1 MKTKMHNGSRLLSL
15 LLAVVLVFTLTVP
28 ALAAEKPQDMN
39 LRIAVMSDLHY
50 LSPDMI
56 ADTEDFE
63 HAFNSDRKLLK
74 ESSSVL
80 HEMLERVRADKPDI
94 LLVSGD
100 LTKDGEQECHAALAK
115 QLQQLQ
121 QDVPG
126 LKIYVI
132 NGNHDIR
139 NYNAKNFNTA
149 DGKAVPATRTHPE
162 DFKRIYDFVYSDP
175 TVIATFT
182 PAAGNEAGSLSYV
195 ARPVEGLT
203 VIAMDTCRY
212 SSDNTSNGDDEHETS
227 GAISAD
233 LEKWVIEQTAA
244 AKARGDLV
252 IGLEHHGLV
261 PHFDVEPTI
270 LPMYLVNGYERI
282 AQEYADAGMSAVFTG
297 HMHAVDIAAMTT
309 KAGNT
314 FYDIETGS
322 ALTYPCPIRFVD
334 LRRST
339 VGGETNTYMS
349 VSTKTHIGPI
359 NYTDPATGV
368 AYVIDDLT
376 EYAREFGFST
386 AMLKTVAGDFVKSFF
401 GKYLPNDTWPVTKI
415 IENIDKIIEDVA
427 SIPVAE
433 GNNLLDFANWIY
445 RCNLAG
451 EDDGNYPAWV
461 QSGID
466 QLKSGALLD
475 QVLDIVAKD
484 AFGRGSVLFTKFQ
497 GLFTKYLKSQL
508 NDLLVKIVVSMSVD
522 NNCPDDNDKTIL
534 LEGSN
539 AQVRLLP
546 VTGSSAATTQAYVQ
560 GDTATVFLTSRQ
572 LRAATGAQSGVAVT
586 VDATDPAVGTV
597 VLAGRSIAN
606 ACDAGAA
613 ALQVKFRSG
622 TVTLD
627 ARALAA
633 LDLHKDVAVSLAS
646 GASLNAAQQR
656 ALGSQ
661 AAAATLANASVLVD
675 GAAASCPAGS
685 VRAAV
690 AVNAA
695 NDLTAWSLADD
706 GSISAVGGVYDA
718 GQQTYA
724 FDVVNGV
731 TAIARFPFT
740 DVVAGTWYYGAAAY
754 AYNNGLFAGMT
765 PTTFAPNATMTRAML
780 VSVLWRLAGA
790 PAPKAPNT
798 FVDVPDGAW
807 YTDAVTWAAENGVV
821 SGIGGSRFDPSGFVT
836 REQTAEILY
845 NYAHSKGYDVSARAD
860 LTAFPDA
867 ASVSGWAEEALSWAN
882 AAGLINGTVRDGQTI
897 LDPQGRRKKSRTQP
911 ATAII
916 GSGRTYKGFLIK
928 SAAPAWAV
936 SAQTTRRQYRS

>member
-121 QDVPG
+121 QDIPG

-139 NYNAKNFNTA
+139 NYNAKNFNTP

-415 IENIDKIIEDVA
+415 VANIDQIIDDVA
-427 SIPVAE
+427 AVPIAE

-461 QSGID
+461 QSGMD
-466 QLKSGALLD
+466 QLRSGALLD

-695 NDLTAWSLADD
+695 DDLTAWSLADD
-706 GSISAVGGVYDA
+706 GSISAVSGAYDA

-867 ASVSGWAEEALSWAN
+867 GSVSGWAEEALSWAN

-897 LDPQGRRKKSRTQP
+897 LDPQGSASR
-911 ATAII
+911 
-916 GSGRTYKGFLIK
+916 
-928 SAAPAWAV
+928 
-936 SAQTTRRQYRS
+936 AQVAMILMNYVEHVVNA

>member
-15 LLAVVLVFTLTVP
+15 LLAVVLVLTLTVP

-80 HEMLERVRADKPDI
+80 REMLERVRADKPDI

-121 QDVPG
+121 QDIPG

-139 NYNAKNFNTA
+139 NYNAKNFNTP

-203 VIAMDTCRY
+203 IVAMDTCRY
-212 SSDNTSNGDDEHETS
+212 SKENTSNGTDEHETS

-376 EYAREFGFST
+376 EYAREFGFTT
-386 AMLKTVAGDFVKSFF
+386 AMLKTVAGDFIKSFF

-415 IENIDKIIEDVA
+415 IANIDQIIDDVA
-427 SIPVAE
+427 AVPIAE

-461 QSGID
+461 QSGVD

-695 NDLTAWSLADD
+695 DDLTAWSLADD
-706 GSISAVGGVYDA
+706 GSISAVGGAYDA

-867 ASVSGWAEEALSWAN
+867 GSVSGWAEEALSWAN

-897 LDPQGRRKKSRTQP
+897 LDPQGSASR
-911 ATAII
+911 
-916 GSGRTYKGFLIK
+916 
-928 SAAPAWAV
+928 
-936 SAQTTRRQYRS
+936 AQVAMILMNYVEHVVNA

>member
-149 DGKAVPATRTHPE
+149 DGKAVPATRTEPE

-175 TVIATFT
+175 TVLATFT
-182 PAAGNEAGSLSYV
+182 PAEGNKAGGLSYV

-212 SSDNTSNGDDEHETS
+212 SKENTSNGTDEHETS

-282 AQEYADAGMSAVFTG
+282 AQEYADAGMSVVFTG

-322 ALTYPCPIRFVD
+322 ALTYPCPVRFVD

-359 NYTDPATGV
+359 HYTDPATGV

-376 EYAREFGFST
+376 EYAREFGFT
-386 AMLKTVAGDFVKSFF
+386 TDMLKTVAGDFIKSFF

-415 IENIDKIIEDVA
+415 VANIDQIIDDVA
-427 SIPVAE
+427 AVPIAE

-546 VTGSSAATTQAYVQ
+546 VTGSNAATTQAYVQ

-572 LRAATGAQSGVAVT
+572 LRAATGAQPGVAVT

-695 NDLTAWSLADD
+695 DDLTAWSLADD
-706 GSISAVGGVYDA
+706 GSISAVSGAYDA

-867 ASVSGWAEEALSWAN
+867 GSVSGWAEEALSWAN

-897 LDPQGRRKKSRTQP
+897 LDPQGSASR
-911 ATAII
+911 
-916 GSGRTYKGFLIK
+916 
-928 SAAPAWAV
+928 
-936 SAQTTRRQYRS
+936 AQVAMILMNYVEHVVNA

>member
-15 LLAVVLVFTLTVP
+15 LLAVVLVLTLTVP

-80 HEMLERVRADKPDI
+80 REMLERVRADKPDI

-121 QDVPG
+121 QDIPG

-139 NYNAKNFNTA
+139 NYNAKNFNTP

-203 VIAMDTCRY
+203 IVAMDTCRY
-212 SSDNTSNGDDEHETS
+212 SKENTSNGTDEHETS

-376 EYAREFGFST
+376 EYAREFGFTT
-386 AMLKTVAGDFVKSFF
+386 AMLKTVAGDFIKSFF

-415 IENIDKIIEDVA
+415 VANIDQIIDDVA
-427 SIPVAE
+427 AVPIAE

-445 RCNLAG
+445 QCNLAG

-461 QSGID
+461 QSGVD
-466 QLKSGALLD
+466 QLRSGALLD

-508 NDLLVKIVVSMSVD
+508 NDLLVKIVVSMSAD

-606 ACDAGAA
+606 ACDADAA

-661 AAAATLANASVLVD
+661 AATATLANASVLVD

-695 NDLTAWSLADD
+695 DDLTAWSLADD
-706 GSISAVGGVYDA
+706 GSISAVSGAYDA

-897 LDPQGRRKKSRTQP
+897 LDPQGSASR
-911 ATAII
+911 
-916 GSGRTYKGFLIK
+916 
-928 SAAPAWAV
+928 
-936 SAQTTRRQYRS
+936 AQVAMILMNYVEHVVNA

>member
-149 DGKAVPATRTHPE
+149 DGKAVPATRTEPE

-175 TVIATFT
+175 TVLATFT
-182 PAAGNEAGSLSYV
+182 PAEGNKAGGLSYV

-261 PHFDVEPTI
+261 PHFDVQPTI

-282 AQEYADAGMSAVFTG
+282 AQEYADAGMSVVFTG

-309 KAGNT
+309 AAGNT

-322 ALTYPCPIRFVD
+322 ALTYPCPVRFVD

-359 NYTDPATGV
+359 HYTDPATGV

-376 EYAREFGFST
+376 EYAREFGFT
-386 AMLKTVAGDFVKSFF
+386 TDMLKTVAGDFVKSFF

-415 IENIDKIIEDVA
+415 IANIDQIIDDVA
-427 SIPVAE
+427 AIPIAE

-656 ALGSQ
+656 ALGTQ
-661 AAAATLANASVLVD
+661 AATATLANASVLVD

-695 NDLTAWSLADD
+695 DDLTAWSLADD
-706 GSISAVGGVYDA
+706 GSISAVGGAYDA

-780 VSVLWRLAGA
+780 VSVLWRLAGE

-867 ASVSGWAEEALSWAN
+867 GSVSGWAEEALSWAN

-897 LDPQGRRKKSRTQP
+897 LDPQGSASR
-911 ATAII
+911 
-916 GSGRTYKGFLIK
+916 
-928 SAAPAWAV
+928 
-936 SAQTTRRQYRS
+936 AQVAMILMNYVEHVVNA

>member
-149 DGKAVPATRTHPE
+149 DGKAVPATRTEPE

-175 TVIATFT
+175 TVLATFT
-182 PAAGNEAGSLSYV
+182 PAEGNKAGGLSYV

-227 GAISAD
+227 GAISTD

-261 PHFDVEPTI
+261 PHFDVQPTI

-282 AQEYADAGMSAVFTG
+282 AQEYADAGMSVVFTG

-322 ALTYPCPIRFVD
+322 ALTYPCPVRFVD

-359 NYTDPATGV
+359 HYTDPATGV

-376 EYAREFGFST
+376 EYAREFGFT
-386 AMLKTVAGDFVKSFF
+386 TDMLKTVAGDFIKSFF

-415 IENIDKIIEDVA
+415 IANIDQIIDDVA
-427 SIPVAE
+427 AIPIAE

-695 NDLTAWSLADD
+695 DDLTAWSLADD
-706 GSISAVGGVYDA
+706 GSISAVSGAYDA

-897 LDPQGRRKKSRTQP
+897 LDPQGSASR
-911 ATAII
+911 
-916 GSGRTYKGFLIK
+916 
-928 SAAPAWAV
+928 
-936 SAQTTRRQYRS
+936 AQVAMILMNYVEHVVNA

>member
-80 HEMLERVRADKPDI
+80 REMLERVRADKPDI

-121 QDVPG
+121 QDIPG

-139 NYNAKNFNTA
+139 NYNAKNFNTP

-261 PHFDVEPTI
+261 PHFDVQPTI

-695 NDLTAWSLADD
+695 DDLTAWSLADD
-706 GSISAVGGVYDA
+706 GSISAVGGAYDA

-780 VSVLWRLAGA
+780 VSVLWRLAGE

-897 LDPQGRRKKSRTQP
+897 LDPQGSASR
-911 ATAII
+911 
-916 GSGRTYKGFLIK
+916 
-928 SAAPAWAV
+928 
-936 SAQTTRRQYRS
+936 AQVAMILMNYVEHVVNA

>member
-149 DGKAVPATRTHPE
+149 DGKAVPATRTEPE

-175 TVIATFT
+175 TVLATFT
-182 PAAGNEAGSLSYV
+182 PAEGNKAGGLSYV
-195 ARPVEGLT
+195 AQPVEGLT

-261 PHFDVEPTI
+261 PHFDVQPTI

-282 AQEYADAGMSAVFTG
+282 AQEYADAGMSVVFTG

-322 ALTYPCPIRFVD
+322 ALTYPCPVRFVD

-359 NYTDPATGV
+359 HYTDPATGV

-376 EYAREFGFST
+376 EYAREFGFTT

-415 IENIDKIIEDVA
+415 VANIDQIIDDVA
-427 SIPVAE
+427 AVPIAE

-546 VTGSSAATTQAYVQ
+546 VTGSNAATTQAYVQ

-695 NDLTAWSLADD
+695 DDLTAWSLADD
-706 GSISAVGGVYDA
+706 GSISAVSGAYDA

-867 ASVSGWAEEALSWAN
+867 GSVSGWAEEALSWAN

-897 LDPQGRRKKSRTQP
+897 LDPQGSASR
-911 ATAII
+911 
-916 GSGRTYKGFLIK
+916 
-928 SAAPAWAV
+928 
-936 SAQTTRRQYRS
+936 AQVAMILMNYVEHVVNA

>member
-56 ADTEDFE
+56 ADTADFE
-63 HAFNSDRKLLK
+63 HALNSDRKLLK

-149 DGKAVPATRTHPE
+149 DGKAVPATRTEPE
-162 DFKRIYDFVYSDP
+162 DFKQIYDFVYSDP

-182 PAAGNEAGSLSYV
+182 PAEGNKAGGLSYV

-203 VIAMDTCRY
+203 IIAMDTCRY

-261 PHFDVEPTI
+261 PHFDVQPTI

-282 AQEYADAGMSAVFTG
+282 AQEYADAGMSVVFTG

-322 ALTYPCPIRFVD
+322 ALTYPCPVRFVD

-359 NYTDPATGV
+359 HYTDPATGT
-368 AYVIDDLT
+368 AHVIDDLT
-376 EYAREFGFST
+376 EYAREFGFT
-386 AMLKTVAGDFVKSFF
+386 TDMLKTVAGDFIKSFF

-415 IENIDKIIEDVA
+415 IANIDQIIDDVA
-427 SIPVAE
+427 AIPIAE

-606 ACDAGAA
+606 ARDAGAA

-633 LDLHKDVAVSLAS
+633 LDLHKDVAVSLAG

-661 AAAATLANASVLVD
+661 AATATLANASVLVD

-695 NDLTAWSLADD
+695 DDLTAWSLADD
-706 GSISAVGGVYDA
+706 GSISAVGGAYDA

-867 ASVSGWAEEALSWAN
+867 GSVSGWAEKALSWAN

-897 LDPQGRRKKSRTQP
+897 LDPQGSASR
-911 ATAII
+911 
-916 GSGRTYKGFLIK
+916 
-928 SAAPAWAV
+928 
-936 SAQTTRRQYRS
+936 AQVAMILMNYVEHVVNA

>member
-80 HEMLERVRADKPDI
+80 REMLERVRADKPDI

-149 DGKAVPATRTHPE
+149 DGKAVPATRTEPE

-175 TVIATFT
+175 TVLATFT
-182 PAAGNEAGSLSYV
+182 PAEGNKAGGLSYV

-261 PHFDVEPTI
+261 PHFDVQPTI

-282 AQEYADAGMSAVFTG
+282 AQEYADAGMSVVFTG

-322 ALTYPCPIRFVD
+322 ALTYPCPVRFVD

-359 NYTDPATGV
+359 HYTDPATGV

-376 EYAREFGFST
+376 EYAREFGFTT
-386 AMLKTVAGDFVKSFF
+386 AMLKTVAGDFIKSFF

-415 IENIDKIIEDVA
+415 VANIDQIIDDVA
-427 SIPVAE
+427 AIPIAE

-661 AAAATLANASVLVD
+661 AAAATLTNASVLVD

-695 NDLTAWSLADD
+695 DDLTAWSLADD
-706 GSISAVGGVYDA
+706 GSISAVGGAYDA

-867 ASVSGWAEEALSWAN
+867 GSVSGWAEEALSWAN

-897 LDPQGRRKKSRTQP
+897 LDPQGSASR
-911 ATAII
+911 
-916 GSGRTYKGFLIK
+916 
-928 SAAPAWAV
+928 
-936 SAQTTRRQYRS
+936 AQVAMILMNYVEHVVNA

>member
-139 NYNAKNFNTA
+139 NYNAKNFNTP
-149 DGKAVPATRTHPE
+149 DGKAVPATRTEPE
-162 DFKRIYDFVYSDP
+162 DFKQIYDFVYSDP

-182 PAAGNEAGSLSYV
+182 PAEGNKAGGLSYV

-261 PHFDVEPTI
+261 PHFDVQPTI

-282 AQEYADAGMSAVFTG
+282 AQEYADAGMSVVFTG

-309 KAGNT
+309 AAGNT

-322 ALTYPCPIRFVD
+322 ALTYPCPVRFVD

-359 NYTDPATGV
+359 HYTDPATGV

-376 EYAREFGFST
+376 EYAREFGFT
-386 AMLKTVAGDFVKSFF
+386 TDMLKTVAGDFIKSFF

-415 IENIDKIIEDVA
+415 IANIDQIIDDVA
-427 SIPVAE
+427 AVPIAE

-597 VLAGRSIAN
+597 VLASRSIAN
-606 ACDAGAA
+606 ARDAGAA

-633 LDLHKDVAVSLAS
+633 LDLHKDVAVSLAG

-695 NDLTAWSLADD
+695 DDLTAWSLADD
-706 GSISAVGGVYDA
+706 GSISAVGGAYDA

-860 LTAFPDA
+860 PDA
-867 ASVSGWAEEALSWAN
+867 DSVSGWAEEALSWAN

-897 LDPQGRRKKSRTQP
+897 LDPQGSASR
-911 ATAII
+911 
-916 GSGRTYKGFLIK
+916 
-928 SAAPAWAV
+928 
-936 SAQTTRRQYRS
+936 AQVAMILMNYVEHVVNA

>member
-80 HEMLERVRADKPDI
+80 REMLERVRADKPDI

-149 DGKAVPATRTHPE
+149 DGKAVPATRTEPE

-182 PAAGNEAGSLSYV
+182 PAEGNKAGGLSYV

-212 SSDNTSNGDDEHETS
+212 SSDNTSIGDDEHETS

-261 PHFDVEPTI
+261 PHFDVQPTI

-282 AQEYADAGMSAVFTG
+282 AQEYADAGMSVVFTG

-309 KAGNT
+309 ASGNT

-322 ALTYPCPIRFVD
+322 ALTYPCPVRFVD

-359 NYTDPATGV
+359 HYTDPATGV

-376 EYAREFGFST
+376 EYAREFGFTT

-415 IENIDKIIEDVA
+415 IANIDQIIDDVA
-427 SIPVAE
+427 AVPIAE

-656 ALGSQ
+656 ALGTQ
-661 AAAATLANASVLVD
+661 AATATLANASVLVD

-695 NDLTAWSLADD
+695 DDLTAWSLADD
-706 GSISAVGGVYDA
+706 GSISAVGGAYDA

-780 VSVLWRLAGA
+780 VSVLWRLAGE

-897 LDPQGRRKKSRTQP
+897 LDPQGSASR
-911 ATAII
+911 
-916 GSGRTYKGFLIK
+916 
-928 SAAPAWAV
+928 
-936 SAQTTRRQYRS
+936 AQVAMILMNYVEHVVNA

>member
-63 HAFNSDRKLLK
+63 HALNSDRKLLK

-149 DGKAVPATRTHPE
+149 DGKAVLATRTEPE

-175 TVIATFT
+175 TVLATFT
-182 PAAGNEAGSLSYV
+182 PAEGNKAGGLSYV

-261 PHFDVEPTI
+261 PHFDVQPTI

-282 AQEYADAGMSAVFTG
+282 AQEYADAGMSVVFTG

-309 KAGNT
+309 AAGNT

-322 ALTYPCPIRFVD
+322 ALTYPCPVRFVD

-359 NYTDPATGV
+359 HYTDPATGV

-376 EYAREFGFST
+376 EYAREFGFTT
-386 AMLKTVAGDFVKSFF
+386 AMLKTVAGDFIKSFF

-415 IENIDKIIEDVA
+415 VANIDQIIDDVA
-427 SIPVAE
+427 AIPIAE

-661 AAAATLANASVLVD
+661 AATATLANASVLVD

-695 NDLTAWSLADD
+695 DDLTAWSLADD
-706 GSISAVGGVYDA
+706 GSISAVGGASLNA

-780 VSVLWRLAGA
+780 VSVLWRLAGE

-867 ASVSGWAEEALSWAN
+867 GSVSGWAEEALSWAN

-897 LDPQGRRKKSRTQP
+897 LDPQGSASR
-911 ATAII
+911 
-916 GSGRTYKGFLIK
+916 
-928 SAAPAWAV
+928 
-936 SAQTTRRQYRS
+936 AQVAMILMNYVEHVVNA

>member
-28 ALAAEKPQDMN
+28 ALAADKPQDMN

-56 ADTEDFE
+56 ADTADFE
-63 HAFNSDRKLLK
+63 HALNSDRKLLK
-74 ESSSVL
+74 ESSAIL
-80 HEMLERVRADKPDI
+80 YEKFEQVRADKPDI

-149 DGKAVPATRTHPE
+149 DGKAVPATRTEPE

-175 TVIATFT
+175 TVLATFT
-182 PAAGNEAGSLSYV
+182 PAEGNKAGGLSYV

-233 LEKWVIEQTAA
+233 LEKWVIEQTTA

-261 PHFDVEPTI
+261 PHFDVQPTI

-282 AQEYADAGMSAVFTG
+282 AQEYADAGMSVVFTG

-309 KAGNT
+309 AAGNT

-349 VSTKTHIGPI
+349 VSTKTHAGPI
-359 NYTDPATGV
+359 NYTDPATGT
-368 AYVIDDLT
+368 AHVIDDLT

-386 AMLKTVAGDFVKSFF
+386 DMLKTVAGDFVKSFF

-415 IENIDKIIEDVA
+415 VANIDQIIDDVA
-427 SIPVAE
+427 AVPIAD
-433 GNNLLDFANWIY
+433 GKDLLDFANWIY
-445 RCNLAG
+445 QCNLAG

-461 QSGID
+461 QSGVD

-497 GLFTKYLKSQL
+497 GLFTKYLKGQL

-572 LRAATGAQSGVAVT
+572 LRTATGAQSGVAVT

-597 VLAGRSIAN
+597 VLASRSIAN
-606 ACDAGAA
+606 ARDAGAA

-661 AAAATLANASVLVD
+661 AAAATLARASVTVD

-695 NDLTAWSLADD
+695 DDLTAWSLADD
-706 GSISAVGGVYDA
+706 GSISAVGGAYDA

-867 ASVSGWAEEALSWAN
+867 GSVSGWAEEALSWAN

-897 LDPQGRRKKSRTQP
+897 LDPQGSASR
-911 ATAII
+911 
-916 GSGRTYKGFLIK
+916 
-928 SAAPAWAV
+928 
-936 SAQTTRRQYRS
+936 AQVAMILMNYVEHVVNA

>member
-80 HEMLERVRADKPDI
+80 REMLERVRADKPDI

-149 DGKAVPATRTHPE
+149 DGKAVPATRTEPE
-162 DFKRIYDFVYSDP
+162 DFKQIYDFVYSDP
-175 TVIATFT
+175 TVLATFT
-182 PAAGNEAGSLSYV
+182 PAEGNKAGGLSYV

-212 SSDNTSNGDDEHETS
+212 SSDNTSIGDDEHETS

-261 PHFDVEPTI
+261 PHFDVQPTI

-282 AQEYADAGMSAVFTG
+282 AQEYADAGMSVVFTG

-322 ALTYPCPIRFVD
+322 ALTYPCPVRFVD

-359 NYTDPATGV
+359 HYTDPATGV

-376 EYAREFGFST
+376 EYAREFGFTT

-415 IENIDKIIEDVA
+415 VANIDQIIDDVA
-427 SIPVAE
+427 AVPIAE

-627 ARALAA
+627 AHALAA
-633 LDLHKDVAVSLAS
+633 LDLHKDVAVSLAG

-661 AAAATLANASVLVD
+661 AATATLANASVLVD

-695 NDLTAWSLADD
+695 DDLTAWSLADD
-706 GSISAVGGVYDA
+706 GSISAVGGAYDA

-780 VSVLWRLAGA
+780 VSVLWRLAGE

-867 ASVSGWAEEALSWAN
+867 GSVSGWAEEALSWAN

-897 LDPQGRRKKSRTQP
+897 LDPQGSASR
-911 ATAII
+911 
-916 GSGRTYKGFLIK
+916 
-928 SAAPAWAV
+928 
-936 SAQTTRRQYRS
+936 AQVAMILMNYVEHVVNA

>member
-80 HEMLERVRADKPDI
+80 REMLERVRADKPDI

-149 DGKAVPATRTHPE
+149 DGKAVPATRTEPE

-484 AFGRGSVLFTKFQ
+484 AFGRGSVLLTKFQ

-546 VTGSSAATTQAYVQ
+546 VTGSSATSTQAYVQ
-560 GDTATVFLTSRQ
+560 DGTSTVFLSSRQ
-572 LRAATGAQSGVAVT
+572 LRAATNAQSGATVT
-586 VDATDPAVGTV
+586 VDATDPAASTV
-597 VLAGRSIAN
+597 VLAGHSIAN

-695 NDLTAWSLADD
+695 DDLTAWSLADD
-706 GSISAVGGVYDA
+706 GSISAVSGAYDA

-754 AYNNGLFAGMT
+754 AYNNGLFTGMT

-897 LDPQGRRKKSRTQP
+897 LDPQGSASR
-911 ATAII
+911 
-916 GSGRTYKGFLIK
+916 
-928 SAAPAWAV
+928 
-936 SAQTTRRQYRS
+936 AQVAMILMNYVEHVVNA

>member
-149 DGKAVPATRTHPE
+149 DGKAVPATRTEPE

-175 TVIATFT
+175 TVLATFT

-203 VIAMDTCRY
+203 IVAMDTCRY
-212 SSDNTSNGDDEHETS
+212 SKENTSNGTDEHETS

-376 EYAREFGFST
+376 EYAREFGFT
-386 AMLKTVAGDFVKSFF
+386 TDMLKTVAGDFIKSFF

-415 IENIDKIIEDVA
+415 IANIDQIIDDVA
-427 SIPVAE
+427 AVPIAE

-695 NDLTAWSLADD
+695 DDLTAWSLADD
-706 GSISAVGGVYDA
+706 GSISAVGGAYDA

-867 ASVSGWAEEALSWAN
+867 GSVSGWAEEALSWAN

-897 LDPQGRRKKSRTQP
+897 LDPQGSASR
-911 ATAII
+911 
-916 GSGRTYKGFLIK
+916 
-928 SAAPAWAV
+928 
-936 SAQTTRRQYRS
+936 AQVAMILMNYVEHVVNA

>member
-28 ALAAEKPQDMN
+28 VLAAEKPQDMN

-80 HEMLERVRADKPDI
+80 REMLERVRADKPDI

-121 QDVPG
+121 QDIPG

-139 NYNAKNFNTA
+139 NYNAKNFNTP
-149 DGKAVPATRTHPE
+149 DGKAVPATRTEPE
-162 DFKRIYDFVYSDP
+162 DFKQIYDFVYSDP

-182 PAAGNEAGSLSYV
+182 PAEGNKAGGLSYV

-203 VIAMDTCRY
+203 IIAMDTCRY

-261 PHFDVEPTI
+261 PHFDVQPTI

-282 AQEYADAGMSAVFTG
+282 AQEYADAGMSVVFTG

-309 KAGNT
+309 AAGNT

-359 NYTDPATGV
+359 HYTDPATGV

-376 EYAREFGFST
+376 EYAREFGFTT
-386 AMLKTVAGDFVKSFF
+386 AMLKTVAGDFIKSFF

-415 IENIDKIIEDVA
+415 VANIDQIIDDVA
-427 SIPVAE
+427 AVPIAE

-633 LDLHKDVAVSLAS
+633 LDLHKDVAVSLAG

-695 NDLTAWSLADD
+695 DDLTAWSLADD
-706 GSISAVGGVYDA
+706 GSISAVGGAYDA
-718 GQQTYA
+718 GQLTYA

-780 VSVLWRLAGA
+780 VSVLWRLAGE

-867 ASVSGWAEEALSWAN
+867 GSVSGWAEKALSWAN

-897 LDPQGRRKKSRTQP
+897 LDPQGSASR
-911 ATAII
+911 
-916 GSGRTYKGFLIK
+916 
-928 SAAPAWAV
+928 
-936 SAQTTRRQYRS
+936 AQVAMILMNYVEHVVNA

>member
-149 DGKAVPATRTHPE
+149 DGKAVPATRTEPE

-175 TVIATFT
+175 TVLATFT
-182 PAAGNEAGSLSYV
+182 PAEGNKAGGLSYV

-376 EYAREFGFST
+376 EYAREFGFTT

-415 IENIDKIIEDVA
+415 VANIDQIIDDVA
-427 SIPVAE
+427 AVPIAE

-475 QVLDIVAKD
+475 QVLNIVAKD

-546 VTGSSAATTQAYVQ
+546 VTGSSVATTQAYVQ

-661 AAAATLANASVLVD
+661 AATATLANASVLVD

-695 NDLTAWSLADD
+695 DDLTAWSLADD
-706 GSISAVGGVYDA
+706 GSISAVGGAYDA

-780 VSVLWRLAGA
+780 VSVLWRLAGE

-867 ASVSGWAEEALSWAN
+867 GSVSGWAEEALSWAN

-897 LDPQGRRKKSRTQP
+897 LDPQGSASR
-911 ATAII
+911 
-916 GSGRTYKGFLIK
+916 
-928 SAAPAWAV
+928 
-936 SAQTTRRQYRS
+936 AQVAMILMNYVEHVVNA

>member
-80 HEMLERVRADKPDI
+80 REMLERVRADKPDI

-149 DGKAVPATRTHPE
+149 DGKAVPATRTEPE
-162 DFKRIYDFVYSDP
+162 DFKQIYDFVYSDP

-182 PAAGNEAGSLSYV
+182 PAEGNKAGGLSYV

-261 PHFDVEPTI
+261 PHFDVQPTI

-282 AQEYADAGMSAVFTG
+282 AQEYADAGMSVVFTG

-309 KAGNT
+309 AAGNT

-322 ALTYPCPIRFVD
+322 ALTYPCPVRFVD
-334 LRRST
+334 LRRTT

-359 NYTDPATGV
+359 HYTDPATGV

-376 EYAREFGFST
+376 EYAREFGFTT

-415 IENIDKIIEDVA
+415 VANIDQIIDDVA
-427 SIPVAE
+427 AVPIAE

-656 ALGSQ
+656 ALGTQ
-661 AAAATLANASVLVD
+661 AATATLARASVTVD

-695 NDLTAWSLADD
+695 DDLTAWSLADD
-706 GSISAVGGVYDA
+706 GSISAVGGAYDA

-867 ASVSGWAEEALSWAN
+867 GSVSGWAEEALAWAN

-897 LDPQGRRKKSRTQP
+897 LDPQGSASR
-911 ATAII
+911 
-916 GSGRTYKGFLIK
+916 
-928 SAAPAWAV
+928 
-936 SAQTTRRQYRS
+936 AQVAMILMNYVEHVVNA

>member
-149 DGKAVPATRTHPE
+149 DGKAVPATRTEPE

-175 TVIATFT
+175 TVLATFT
-182 PAAGNEAGSLSYV
+182 PAEGNKAGGLSYV

-261 PHFDVEPTI
+261 PHFDVQPTI

-282 AQEYADAGMSAVFTG
+282 AQEYADAGMSVVFTG

-322 ALTYPCPIRFVD
+322 ALTYPCPVRFVD

-359 NYTDPATGV
+359 HYTDPATGV

-376 EYAREFGFST
+376 EYARKFGFTT

-415 IENIDKIIEDVA
+415 VANIDQIIDDVA
-427 SIPVAE
+427 AVPIAE

-461 QSGID
+461 QSGMD
-466 QLKSGALLD
+466 QLRSGALLD

-484 AFGRGSVLFTKFQ
+484 AFGRSSVLFTKFQ
-497 GLFTKYLKSQL
+497 GLFTKYLKGQL

-695 NDLTAWSLADD
+695 DDLTAWSLADD
-706 GSISAVGGVYDA
+706 GSISAVSGAYDA

-780 VSVLWRLAGA
+780 VSVLWRLAGE

-897 LDPQGRRKKSRTQP
+897 LDPQGSASR
-911 ATAII
+911 
-916 GSGRTYKGFLIK
+916 
-928 SAAPAWAV
+928 
-936 SAQTTRRQYRS
+936 AQVAMILMNYVEHVVNA

>member
-80 HEMLERVRADKPDI
+80 REMLERVRADKPDI

-121 QDVPG
+121 QDIPG

-139 NYNAKNFNTA
+139 NYNAKNFNTP

-203 VIAMDTCRY
+203 IVAMDTCRY
-212 SSDNTSNGDDEHETS
+212 SKENTSNGTDEHETS

-415 IENIDKIIEDVA
+415 IANIDQIIDDVA
-427 SIPVAE
+427 AVPIAE

-461 QSGID
+461 QSGMD
-466 QLKSGALLD
+466 QLRSGALLD

-484 AFGRGSVLFTKFQ
+484 AFGRSSVLFTKFQ

-546 VTGSSAATTQAYVQ
+546 VTGSNAATTQAYVQ

-613 ALQVKFRSG
+613 ARQVKFRSG

-646 GASLNAAQQR
+646 GTSLNAAQQR

-695 NDLTAWSLADD
+695 DDLTAWSLADD
-706 GSISAVGGVYDA
+706 GSISAVGGAYDA

-897 LDPQGRRKKSRTQP
+897 LDPQGSASR
-911 ATAII
+911 
-916 GSGRTYKGFLIK
+916 
-928 SAAPAWAV
+928 
-936 SAQTTRRQYRS
+936 AQVAMILMNYVEHVVNA

>member
-80 HEMLERVRADKPDI
+80 REMLERVRADKPDI

-149 DGKAVPATRTHPE
+149 DGKAVPATRTEPE

-175 TVIATFT
+175 TVLATFT
-182 PAAGNEAGSLSYV
+182 PAEGNKAGGLSYV

-261 PHFDVEPTI
+261 PHFDVQPTI

-282 AQEYADAGMSAVFTG
+282 AQEYADAGMSVVFTG

-309 KAGNT
+309 AAGNT

-322 ALTYPCPIRFVD
+322 ALTYPCPVRFVD

-359 NYTDPATGV
+359 HYTDPATGV

-376 EYAREFGFST
+376 EYAREFGFT
-386 AMLKTVAGDFVKSFF
+386 TDMLKTVAGDFVKSFF

-415 IENIDKIIEDVA
+415 IANIDQIIDDVA
-427 SIPVAE
+427 AVPIAE

-572 LRAATGAQSGVAVT
+572 LRAATDAQSGVAVT

-656 ALGSQ
+656 ALGTQ
-661 AAAATLANASVLVD
+661 TATATLANASVLVD

-695 NDLTAWSLADD
+695 DDLTAWSLADD
-706 GSISAVGGVYDA
+706 GSISAVGGAYDA

-867 ASVSGWAEEALSWAN
+867 GSVSGWAEEALSWAN

-897 LDPQGRRKKSRTQP
+897 LDPQGSASR
-911 ATAII
+911 
-916 GSGRTYKGFLIK
+916 
-928 SAAPAWAV
+928 
-936 SAQTTRRQYRS
+936 AQVAMILMNYVEHVVNA

>member
-121 QDVPG
+121 QDIPG

-261 PHFDVEPTI
+261 PHFDVQPTI

-282 AQEYADAGMSAVFTG
+282 AQEYADAGMSVVFTG

-322 ALTYPCPIRFVD
+322 ALTYPCPVRFVD
-334 LRRST
+334 LRRTT

-359 NYTDPATGV
+359 HYTDPATGV

-376 EYAREFGFST
+376 EYAREFGFTT
-386 AMLKTVAGDFVKSFF
+386 AMLKTVAGDFIKSFF

-415 IENIDKIIEDVA
+415 IANIDQIIDDVA
-427 SIPVAE
+427 AVPIAE

-661 AAAATLANASVLVD
+661 AATATLANASVLVD

-695 NDLTAWSLADD
+695 DDLTAWSLADD
-706 GSISAVGGVYDA
+706 GSISAVGGAYDA

-897 LDPQGRRKKSRTQP
+897 LDPQGSASR
-911 ATAII
+911 
-916 GSGRTYKGFLIK
+916 
-928 SAAPAWAV
+928 
-936 SAQTTRRQYRS
+936 AQVAMILMNYVEHVVNA

>member
-1 MKTKMHNGSRLLSL
+1 MKTRMHNGSRLLSL

-28 ALAAEKPQDMN
+28 ALAADKPQDMN

-50 LSPDMI
+50 FSPDMI

-139 NYNAKNFNTA
+139 NYNAKNFNTP
-149 DGKAVPATRTHPE
+149 DGKAVPATRTEPE
-162 DFKRIYDFVYSDP
+162 DFKQIYDFVYSDP

-182 PAAGNEAGSLSYV
+182 PAEGNKAGGLSYV

-261 PHFDVEPTI
+261 PHFDVQPTI

-282 AQEYADAGMSAVFTG
+282 AQEYADAGMSVVFTG

-309 KAGNT
+309 AAGNT

-322 ALTYPCPIRFVD
+322 ALTYPCPVRFVD

-359 NYTDPATGV
+359 HYTDPATGV

-376 EYAREFGFST
+376 EYAREFGFT
-386 AMLKTVAGDFVKSFF
+386 TDMLKTVAGDFIKSFF

-415 IENIDKIIEDVA
+415 IANIDQIIDDVA
-427 SIPVAE
+427 AVPIAE

-627 ARALAA
+627 ALALAA

-661 AAAATLANASVLVD
+661 AAVATLARASVTVD

-695 NDLTAWSLADD
+695 DDLTAWSLADD
-706 GSISAVGGVYDA
+706 GSISAVGGAYDA

-845 NYAHSKGYDVSARAD
+845 NYAHSKGYDVSTRAD

-867 ASVSGWAEEALSWAN
+867 GSVSGWAEEALSWAN

-897 LDPQGRRKKSRTQP
+897 LDPQGSASR
-911 ATAII
+911 
-916 GSGRTYKGFLIK
+916 
-928 SAAPAWAV
+928 
-936 SAQTTRRQYRS
+936 AQVAMILMNYVEHVVNA

>member
-15 LLAVVLVFTLTVP
+15 LLAVVLVLTLTVP

-80 HEMLERVRADKPDI
+80 REMLERVRADKPDI

-121 QDVPG
+121 QDIPG

-139 NYNAKNFNTA
+139 NYNAKNFNTP

-203 VIAMDTCRY
+203 IVAMDTCRY
-212 SSDNTSNGDDEHETS
+212 SKENTSNGTDEHETS

-282 AQEYADAGMSAVFTG
+282 AQEYADAGMSVVFTG

-322 ALTYPCPIRFVD
+322 ALTYPCPVRFVD

-359 NYTDPATGV
+359 HYTDPATGV

-376 EYAREFGFST
+376 EYAREFGFTT
-386 AMLKTVAGDFVKSFF
+386 AMLKTVAGDFIKSFF

-415 IENIDKIIEDVA
+415 IANIDQIIDDVA
-427 SIPVAE
+427 AVPIAE

-572 LRAATGAQSGVAVT
+572 LRTATGAQSGVAVT

-695 NDLTAWSLADD
+695 DDLTAWSLADD
-706 GSISAVGGVYDA
+706 GSISAVGGAYDA

-897 LDPQGRRKKSRTQP
+897 LDPQGSASR
-911 ATAII
+911 
-916 GSGRTYKGFLIK
+916 
-928 SAAPAWAV
+928 
-936 SAQTTRRQYRS
+936 AQVAMILMNYVEHVVNA

>member
-1 MKTKMHNGSRLLSL
+1 MKTRMHNGSRLLSL

-28 ALAAEKPQDMN
+28 ALAADKPQDMN

-50 LSPDMI
+50 FSPDMI
-56 ADTEDFE
+56 ADTADFE
-63 HAFNSDRKLLK
+63 HALNSDRKLLK
-74 ESSSVL
+74 ESSAIL
-80 HEMLERVRADKPDI
+80 HEKFEQVRADKPDI

-121 QDVPG
+121 QDIPG

-139 NYNAKNFNTA
+139 NYNAKNFNTP
-149 DGKAVPATRTHPE
+149 DGKAVPATRTEPE
-162 DFKRIYDFVYSDP
+162 DFKQIYDFVYSDP

-182 PAAGNEAGSLSYV
+182 PAEGNKAGGLSYV

-203 VIAMDTCRY
+203 IIAMDTCRY

-282 AQEYADAGMSAVFTG
+282 AQEYADAGMSVVFTG

-339 VGGETNTYMS
+339 VGGETSTYMS
-349 VSTKTHIGPI
+349 VSTKTHAGPI
-359 NYTDPATGV
+359 NYTDPATGT
-368 AYVIDDLT
+368 AHVIDDLT

-386 AMLKTVAGDFVKSFF
+386 DMLKTVAGDFVKSFF

-415 IENIDKIIEDVA
+415 VANIDQIIDDVA
-427 SIPVAE
+427 AVPIAD
-433 GNNLLDFANWIY
+433 GKDLLDFANWIY
-445 RCNLAG
+445 QCNLAG

-461 QSGID
+461 QSGVD

-475 QVLDIVAKD
+475 QVLDIVARD

-695 NDLTAWSLADD
+695 DDLTAWSLADD
-706 GSISAVGGVYDA
+706 GSISAVGGAYDA

-897 LDPQGRRKKSRTQP
+897 LDPQGSASR
-911 ATAII
+911 
-916 GSGRTYKGFLIK
+916 
-928 SAAPAWAV
+928 
-936 SAQTTRRQYRS
+936 AQVAMILMNYVEHVVNA

>member
-80 HEMLERVRADKPDI
+80 REMLERVRADKPDI

-121 QDVPG
+121 QDIPG

-139 NYNAKNFNTA
+139 NYNAKNFNTP

-203 VIAMDTCRY
+203 IVAMDTCRY
-212 SSDNTSNGDDEHETS
+212 SKENTSNGTDEHETS

-359 NYTDPATGV
+359 HYTDPATGV

-376 EYAREFGFST
+376 EYAREFGFTT
-386 AMLKTVAGDFVKSFF
+386 AMLKTVAGDFIKSFF

-415 IENIDKIIEDVA
+415 IANIDQIIDDVA
-427 SIPVAE
+427 AVPIAE

-461 QSGID
+461 QSGVD

-695 NDLTAWSLADD
+695 DDLTAWSLADD
-706 GSISAVGGVYDA
+706 GSISAVSGAYDA

-897 LDPQGRRKKSRTQP
+897 LDPQGSASR
-911 ATAII
+911 
-916 GSGRTYKGFLIK
+916 
-928 SAAPAWAV
+928 
-936 SAQTTRRQYRS
+936 AQVAMILMNYVEHVVNA